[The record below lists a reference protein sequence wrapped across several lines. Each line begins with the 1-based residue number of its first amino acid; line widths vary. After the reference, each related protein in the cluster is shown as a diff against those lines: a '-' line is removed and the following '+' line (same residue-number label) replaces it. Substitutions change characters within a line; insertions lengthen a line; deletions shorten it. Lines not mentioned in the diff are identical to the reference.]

1 MRIDNPQIQ
10 MSGSLDMGFRRNITK
25 ISYQGYQGG
34 LIVADGKV
42 FTFNGHEGNT
52 NYTTGVYTATGNNG
66 GGLLNMREL
75 VFPGESGSL
84 VDAGMPSIQGYALF
98 DNGNLW
104 MWGWNGQGQLGI
116 GNTTTSYFP
125 TRSLQDVVKFYNH
138 PSQTSR
144 DDDNTHYFVLKTD
157 GKVYG
162 TGYNGFGQLGIANT
176 TQQNAWVEITAI
188 GTNPRNVWP
197 LGAYTG
203 CTFVEKSDGSIW
215 TCGYG
220 SYGQLG
226 LNNTTQTTSTLTNTG
241 TRWNNGDTS
250 MRIQEIGFGG
260 GYLDTST
267 AENTNITMFLDN
279 GTTSRVVSAGA
290 NNWGTLGD
298 NTFVDKSTPVVPT
311 GFSGRVSKMA
321 RIGGSPG
328 SAWLLKTDGT
338 LWNLGGYNGQGQLDR
353 GNTTNQSGSLQVETG
368 VLDIMLHNHSW
379 AGYNYQCASP
389 IIRKADGYYRC
400 GYNGHGQLADGTT
413 TNRNNLVKMRFPE
426 GIVFKMFGAHGAT
439 GNERHSFLGVDTENR
454 IWAWG
459 DNAQWGIVAF
469 SGTGVMA
476 QPVQITPPALIR

>member
-1 MRIDNPQIQ
+1 MRIDNPEIQ

-34 LIVADGKV
+34 LVVADGKV

-52 NYTTGVYTATGNNG
+52 NWTRGVYTSTGNDG

-84 VDAGMPSIQGYALF
+84 VDAGMPSVQGYALF

-116 GNTTTSYFP
+116 NDTNTRWFPALSTTN
-125 TRSLQDVVKFYNH
+125 VVKFYSH

-144 DDDNTHYFVLKTD
+144 DDDNVHYFILKTD

-162 TGYNGFGQLGIANT
+162 TGYNGFGQLGIGNT
-176 TQQNAWVEITAI
+176 TNQTSWVEITGA

-203 CTFVEKSDGSIW
+203 CTFIERADGSIW
-215 TCGYG
+215 AAGYNG
-220 SYGQLG
+220 YGQLG
-226 LNNTTQTTSTLTNTG
+226 LGNQTDRNSFVNTG
-241 TRWNNGDTS
+241 TAWNGGDTS

-260 GYLDTST
+260 GYIDNNTI
-267 AENTNITMFLDN
+267 ENISIAMFLDN
-279 GTTSRVVSAGA
+279 GTTSRIATCG
-290 NNWGTLGD
+290 NNTWGQLGD
-298 NTFVDKSTPVVPT
+298 TTSTLRSTPIIP
-311 GFSGRVSKMA
+311 SGVNFRVSKMA
-321 RIGGSPG
+321 WIGGSPG
-328 SAWLLKTDGT
+328 SCWLLRPDGT

-353 GNTTNQSGSLQVETG
+353 GTTTNSSVPSQVETG
-368 VLDIMLHNHSW
+368 VLDILLHNHSW
-379 AGYNYQCASP
+379 AGWNYQTASP
-389 IIRKADGYYRC
+389 IVRKADGYYRC
-400 GYNGHGQLADGTT
+400 GYNGHGQLGIGNTQNQAT
-413 TNRNNLVKMRFPE
+413 LQKMLFPQ
-426 GIVFKMFGAHGAT
+426 GLVFKMFGAHGAT
-439 GNERHSFLGVDTENR
+439 GNERHSFLGVDTEDR

-469 SGTGVMA
+469 SGTSVMA
-476 QPVQITPPALIR
+476 QPVQITPPSMIR